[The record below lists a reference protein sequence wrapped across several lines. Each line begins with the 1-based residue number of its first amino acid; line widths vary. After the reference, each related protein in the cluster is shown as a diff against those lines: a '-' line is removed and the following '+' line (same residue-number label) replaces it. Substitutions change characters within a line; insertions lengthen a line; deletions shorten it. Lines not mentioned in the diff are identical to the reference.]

1 MKVTSSVGDE
11 YECVDLIYEA
21 VGDQLKRTIAALKEA
36 MEGLD
41 NGDTRAGKE
50 IKTLLGDLRRAQT
63 AAVTERQKLD
73 EDRRK
78 NGELGRGEVDLDAAR
93 SQIIDRLARLRDT
106 TNAGRVSE

>member
-11 YECVDLIYEA
+11 YECVDQIYEA
-21 VGDQLKRTIAALKEA
+21 VGDQLRRTIVALKQA

-41 NGDTRAGKE
+41 AGDASAGKE
-50 IKTLLGDLRRAQT
+50 IKAVMADLRRAQI

-93 SQIIDRLARLRDT
+93 SEIVDRLARLRNTPD
-106 TNAGRVSE
+106 AGCVSE